1 MGMMIVSRGRCL
13 CIGPG
18 VNFIRPRS
26 IKTIEVYF
34 PSTFCEKMEVI
45 VTLKNKKVQKC
56 LNPDS
61 EFAKNFIRNTQR
73 SKSSSSS
80 ERMAVVSTGRCL
92 CIDEGVN
99 FIKLKNIQKVEVYA
113 ASSSCEKMEIIVTL
127 KGTGEK
133 KCLNPES
140 KFAKN
145 FIKKSQRHK

>member
-1 MGMMIVSRGRCL
+1 MRTSVALLLYCLLLLNVQGMMIVSRGRCL

-73 SKSSSSS
+73 SK
-80 ERMAVVSTGRCL
+80 RR
-92 CIDEGVN
+92 
-99 FIKLKNIQKVEVYA
+99 LK
-113 ASSSCEKMEIIVTL
+113 T
-127 KGTGEK
+127 T
-133 KCLNPES
+133 ES
-140 KFAKN
+140 
-145 FIKKSQRHK
+145 